1 MGVQMNPLKIIM
13 ATVFLDLLTAWSDE
27 QHRSSLLTY
36 IVNAMQFKILHSE
49 ADVSID
55 AYKASQGI
63 KNLSLGHSILPDK
76 GMVFFSFT
84 MPRWTICAS
93 KPDCHGT
100 FRKL

>member
-1 MGVQMNPLKIIM
+1 MSVQMHPLKINM
-13 ATVFLDLLTAWSDE
+13 TTVFLDLLTAWSDE
-27 QHRSSLLTY
+27 QHRSRLLSY
-36 IVNAMQFKILHSE
+36 IVTAMQLKILCSE
-49 ADVSID
+49 ADVSIY

-63 KNLSLGHSILPDK
+63 RNLSLGHSLLPDK
-76 GMVFFSFT
+76 GMIFFSFR